1 MKIACAS
8 LVLLATSSAAAAFVP
23 SSSKQGGARF
33 SLNSETGAAVT
44 TEESSTEAVLAPP
57 APKDP
62 FDTPQDLAGV
72 VAPFGF
78 FDPLNFAKDA
88 DAATMKRYREAEIT
102 HGRVGMLAVLGFLA
116 GEFVEGSSF
125 LFDAQIS
132 GPAITHLNQVPPA
145 FWILLT
151 VGIGASESTRLN
163 IGWVSRAPHVVSHN
177 LLTRLV
183 FSSPYILFILL
194 GRSQGR
200 PRLQARSLESRLL
213 TW

>member
-8 LVLLATSSAAAAFVP
+8 LVLLASSAAAFAP
-23 SSSKQGGARF
+23 SSRQGARF
-33 SLNSETGAAVT
+33 ALNSESVAVA
-44 TEESSTEAVLAPP
+44 ESTEAVAPP

-72 VAPFGF
+72 VGPFGF
-78 FDPLNFAKDA
+78 FDPLNFAENA

-163 IGWVSRAPHVVSHN
+163 IGWVRSRARPH
-177 LLTRLV
+177 LTRFPHSRDSSGV
-183 FSSPYILFILL
+183 F
-194 GRSQGR
+194 
-200 PRLQARSLESRLL
+200 L
-213 TW
+213 TIHFVHTHFF

>member
-1 MKIACAS
+1 MKISCAS
-8 LVLLATSSAAAAFVP
+8 IVLLASSAAAFAP
-23 SSSKQGGARF
+23 SSSRQGARF
-33 SLNSETGAAVT
+33 SLNSEPVT
-44 TEESSTEAVLAPP
+44 AEIEEPVAPP

-62 FDTPQDLAGV
+62 FDTPQDLPGV

-78 FDPLNFAKDA
+78 FDPLNFAENA

-116 GEFVEGSSF
+116 GEFAEGSSF

-151 VGIGASESTRLN
+151 TGIGASESTRLN
-163 IGWVSRAPHVVSHN
+163 IGWVSCATHVSHD
-177 LLTRLV
+177 LLTRLMY
-183 FSSPYILFILL
+183 FSHRAFSYF
-194 GRSQGR
+194 
-200 PRLQARSLESRLL
+200 
-213 TW
+213 